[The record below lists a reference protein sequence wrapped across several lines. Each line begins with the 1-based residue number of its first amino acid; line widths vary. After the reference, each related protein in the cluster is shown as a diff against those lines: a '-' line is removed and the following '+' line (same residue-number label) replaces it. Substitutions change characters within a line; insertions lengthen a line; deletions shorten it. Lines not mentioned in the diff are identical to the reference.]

1 MSFASDD
8 VGPQV
13 SSWLKA
19 LFFFSIFY
27 FRTGTVF
34 SVAAFGDCSLV
45 AVDPGISVTERSVG
59 DLTVDRIGLL
69 TFARPGMST
78 CYWYEDGNDPESQL
92 QEYFNYLGDDWYFLR
107 IYAAVGASGGAFFFL
122 YTLSMCCSSHV
133 KALRAVV
140 AFMLCVALAL
150 FQCLIF
156 LVFTTDLCS
165 EHACTF
171 SRSAGWSVGAAL
183 CYFVSGVCYL
193 LMSDYPGQKTAKE
206 IPGSFPSSKTPTVPV
221 APVDETMIQDD
232 HEERHMDEEEE
243 DLEDGGNV
251 VVAES
256 VDVFDNHEKIED
268 VAEPVAAVENQEKI
282 VEEVAEPAAVISNHE
297 EIEERGIV
305 EEAEDSSK
313 QVEETIC
320 HNDAST
326 DKADTAIPDATTGS
340 SSVTIENP

>member
-1 MSFASDD
+1 M
-8 VGPQV
+8 
-13 SSWLKA
+13 
-19 LFFFSIFY
+19 
-27 FRTGTVF
+27 
-34 SVAAFGDCSLV
+34 AAFGDCSLV
-45 AVDPGISVTERSVG
+45 TVDPGISVTEKSVG

-92 QEYFNYLGDDWYFLR
+92 QKYFNYLGDDWYFLR

-133 KALRAVV
+133 KALRAVI

-165 EHACTF
+165 EHECTF

-206 IPGSFPSSKTPTVPV
+206 IPGSFPSSKTPIVPV

-232 HEERHMDEEEE
+232 HEERHMDEEEV

-282 VEEVAEPAAVISNHE
+282 EDMAGPVAVVENQETIVEEVAEPAAVISNHE

-305 EEAEDSSK
+305 QEAEDSSK
-313 QVEETIC
+313 QVEETVS

-340 SSVTIENP
+340 PSVTIENPSESALKADKEPIKA